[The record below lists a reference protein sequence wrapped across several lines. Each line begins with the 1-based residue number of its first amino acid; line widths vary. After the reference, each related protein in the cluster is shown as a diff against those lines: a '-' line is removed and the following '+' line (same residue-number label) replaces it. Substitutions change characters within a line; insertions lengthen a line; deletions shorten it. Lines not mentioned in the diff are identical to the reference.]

1 MAEPQFALTALDLA
15 VIALYLVACL
25 AIGFFVGRG
34 QKDLADYAVGG
45 RDLPWWA
52 VLGSIIATETSSVT
66 FLSIPGLAYGGD
78 LRFLQLPI
86 GYMIGRL
93 LIVVLFLPHYFRGE
107 LLSAYEVLSLR
118 FGGPVR
124 KLAALLFLIMRTL
137 ADGLRLYL
145 TAIVVQ
151 QVTGLPLN
159 GSILVVGLTTVAYTL
174 FGGMKSVVWTDCL
187 QLVVYLAGALLAG
200 WLMIGEIPGGWD
212 EFVAFG
218 SEQGKFR
225 LLDLSIDPKVPYT
238 LWAGLIGGIFLS
250 MATHGA
256 DQLMVQRYL
265 CARSQRDAGKA
276 LAISGIFIFAQFALF
291 LLIGVGLAC
300 YYHHVPPREA
310 FPKNDFVFATFIAQ
324 KLPSG
329 VVGLTIAAVVAA
341 AMSTLSSSLNSS
353 ASTLL
358 NDLYLPVVKR
368 EVSAR
373 EQLWLGRV
381 LSALFGVAQILVG
394 IAGQKLSDSVVETV
408 MKIAGITTGAVLGVF
423 FLGMLSRRATRT
435 GALVGLI
442 GGLSVVTAVAFG
454 TKLAWTWYTV
464 VGTTATL
471 GIGHAVSWLSSEN
484 VDNTSGH

>member
-1 MAEPQFALTALDLA
+1 MADPHFALTPLDLA

-107 LLSAYEVLSLR
+107 LLSAYEVLSQR
-118 FGGPVR
+118 FGGSVR
-124 KLAALLFLIMRTL
+124 KVAALLFLVMRTL

-187 QLVVYLAGALLAG
+187 QLVVYLAGALIAG
-200 WLMIGEIPGGWD
+200 WLMIGETPGGWD

-218 SEQGKFR
+218 TAKHKFR
-225 LLDLSIDPKVPYT
+225 VFDFSLDPKAPYT
-238 LWAGLIGGIFLS
+238 LWAGLVGGVFLS

-265 CARSQRDAGKA
+265 CARSQKDAGRA
-276 LAISGIFIFAQFALF
+276 LAISGVFIFVQFALF

-300 YYHHVPPREA
+300 YYYHIPPDA
-310 FPKNDFVFATFIAQ
+310 PFKSKDFVFATFIAQ

-358 NDLYLPVVKR
+358 NDLYLPVARR

-381 LSALFGVAQILVG
+381 LSALFGVAQIIVG
-394 IAGQKLSDSVVETV
+394 IAGQKLSDSVVESV
-408 MKIAGITTGAVLGVF
+408 MKIAGVTTGAVLGVF

-464 VGTTATL
+464 VGTTATF
-471 GIGHAVSWLSSEN
+471 GIGYTVSCLSSKN
-484 VDNTSGH
+484 LDPTSGH